1 MFYTISCNPAVT
13 LFSHSYVAPPPHQFV
28 ATSLSIPVSHFK
40 KFIRLLYFFKISHV
54 SDAMHYLSFS
64 VWLISFRKVPSKSIH
79 VVANGKIFILFF
91 SFYDQVVFHCVS
103 IYLLMDNET
112 ASIPWQFVNNAPM
125 STGVHVSFRMR
136 VFVVFR
142 HIPRSEITGLC
153 GVL

>member
-1 MFYTISCNPAVT
+1 M
-13 LFSHSYVAPPPHQFV
+13 
-28 ATSLSIPVSHFK
+28 
-40 KFIRLLYFFKISHV
+40 
-54 SDAMHYLSFS
+54 
-64 VWLISFRKVPSKSIH
+64 PSKSIH
-79 VVANGKIFILFF
+79 VVANVKIFILFF